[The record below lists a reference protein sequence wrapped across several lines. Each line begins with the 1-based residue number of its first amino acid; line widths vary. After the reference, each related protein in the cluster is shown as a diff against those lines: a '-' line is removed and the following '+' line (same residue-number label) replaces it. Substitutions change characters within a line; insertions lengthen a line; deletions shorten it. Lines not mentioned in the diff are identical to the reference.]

1 MGKPVI
7 EIWLVAIR
15 LYNKV
20 RFPKLK
26 DVVRNSTLK
35 KMSPVTFGVLSL
47 NTGMCESSNI
57 CEGKSQRMI

>member
-1 MGKPVI
+1 MLLLYGKASDRDMVSCH
-7 EIWLVAIR
+7 
-15 LYNKV
+15 KV

-35 KMSPVTFGVLSL
+35 KMSWVPFGVLSL
-47 NTGMCESSNI
+47 NKGMCESSNI